1 MKSQAIFML
10 VFFFLF
16 STFQKPG
23 YKPEC
28 VDLCGARIEWTSE
41 KSSRKNVF
49 QVRGKAFLCSFE
61 SELCEK
67 VGFISLVL
75 ITRA

>member
-1 MKSQAIFML
+1 ML
-10 VFFFLF
+10 IFFLF
-16 STFQKPG
+16 PFQKPG

-49 QVRGKAFLCSFE
+49 QVRGKAFHCSFK
-61 SELCEK
+61 SELSEE